1 MTVEEN
7 DNPTSSSAPAG
18 LVALAPGVSAPKAA
32 LHYSF
37 ARSGGPGGQ
46 NVNKV
51 NTKAELRLYV
61 TALIGLDEA
70 GLDRLRRLA
79 GSRLTKE
86 DEILITADD
95 TRSQVTNRRACLER
109 LRALVAEAAK
119 KPRRRRKK
127 RISRA
132 QKEKR
137 LQSKRERSEK
147 KSRRQWKPGE

>member
-1 MTVEEN
+1 MDEDRDKSLEH
-7 DNPTSSSAPAG
+7 
-18 LVALAPGVSAPKAA
+18 APGLIELGPGVAVPKGA
-32 LHYSF
+32 LQYSF
-37 ARSGGPGGQ
+37 ARSSGPGGQ

-51 NTKAELRLYV
+51 NTKAELRVFV
-61 TALIGLDEA
+61 TALMGLDEA
-70 GLDRLRRLA
+70 GQDRLRRLA

-95 TRSQVTNRRACLER
+95 SRSQVTNRRMCLER
-109 LRALVAEAAK
+109 LRELVTAAAK

-137 LQSKRERSEK
+137 LQGKREKSEK
-147 KSRRQWKPGE
+147 KSRRQWKPGD

>member
-1 MTVEEN
+1 MDEER
-7 DNPTSSSAPAG
+7 DNS
-18 LVALAPGVSAPKAA
+18 LEQAPGLIELGPGVAVPKGA
-32 LHYSF
+32 LQYSF
-37 ARSGGPGGQ
+37 ARSSGPGGQ

-51 NTKAELRLYV
+51 NTKAELRVFV
-61 TALIGLDEA
+61 TALMGLDEA
-70 GLDRLRRLA
+70 GQERLRKLA

-95 TRSQVTNRRACLER
+95 SRSQATNRRTCLER
-109 LRALVAEAAK
+109 LRVLVTEAAK

-137 LQSKRERSEK
+137 LQSKREKSEK